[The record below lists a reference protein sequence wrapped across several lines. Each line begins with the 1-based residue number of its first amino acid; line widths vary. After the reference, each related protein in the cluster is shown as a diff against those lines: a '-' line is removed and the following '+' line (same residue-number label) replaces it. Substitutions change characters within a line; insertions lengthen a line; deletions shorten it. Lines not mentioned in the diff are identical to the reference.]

1 MTARSM
7 TLFFKDFKTTE
18 TGFVYKFVADGDGDK
33 PVQGQSVLMHY
44 TGYLLNGKKFDSS
57 YDRGVPFKF
66 KLGGGKVIT
75 GWEAIVAG
83 MVKGQ
88 RVCVKIPPQYA
99 YGDKGVGPIPPN
111 AELVFYMELYRLFP
125 IEG

>member
-1 MTARSM
+1 
-7 TLFFKDFKTTE
+7 
-18 TGFVYKFVADGDGDK
+18 
-33 PVQGQSVLMHY
+33 
-44 TGYLLNGKKFDSS
+44 
-57 YDRGVPFKF
+57 
-66 KLGGGKVIT
+66 LGGGKVIT